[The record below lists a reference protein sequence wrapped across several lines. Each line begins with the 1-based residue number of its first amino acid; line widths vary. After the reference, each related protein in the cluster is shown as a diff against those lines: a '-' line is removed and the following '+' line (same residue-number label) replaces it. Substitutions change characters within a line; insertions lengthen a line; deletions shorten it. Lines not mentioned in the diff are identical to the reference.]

1 MPLFS
6 GAWHWEA
13 WMAASGFGHFGL
25 DERRSL
31 FRFREARMPVAEIAF
46 RLGRH
51 RSTVARQSG

>member
-1 MPLFS
+1 
-6 GAWHWEA
+6 
-13 WMAASGFGHFGL
+13 MAASGFGHFGL

-31 FRFREARMPVAEIAF
+31 FRFREARMLVAEIAF